1 MPPSTEPKTQVSP
14 GSAITAE
21 TRALH
26 LATQVVQLRQ
36 DLASAQADLRNARSE
51 RDGLRAELSRSRARV
66 DELEAEV
73 AGIDWKEP
81 APALDPDLEQ
91 RLRGRIN
98 ELEAALTNA
107 RAASATPPALAGGDL
122 KIVKGIGQKI
132 EKALKNQGVTS
143 IAQIAAWTDEE
154 LERIAQKIGVNA
166 ARIRKD
172 DWVGNAKRLVG
183 SL

>member
-1 MPPSTEPKTQVSP
+1 MSAEPKTQVSA
-14 GSAITAE
+14 GTGTTAE
-21 TRALH
+21 TRALQ
-26 LATQVVQLRQ
+26 LANQVVQLRQ
-36 DLASAQADLRNARSE
+36 DLASAQADLRNVRSE
-51 RDGLRAELSRSRARV
+51 RDGLRAELSRTRARV
-66 DELEAEV
+66 DELEAAA

-81 APALDPDLEQ
+81 TPALDPELEQ

-98 ELEAALTNA
+98 ELEAALANA
-107 RAASATPPALAGGDL
+107 RAASVTPPPLAGGDL

-143 IAQIAAWTDEE
+143 IAQIAAWTEEE
-154 LERIAQKIGVNA
+154 LERVAQKIGVKS

-183 SL
+183 SV